1 MAQMGLLPLRG
12 LRRGSPVPA
21 TRSPTGSHVTP
32 AICALV
38 PRLPRPPQVTPP
50 QAIKARR
57 CTSRALFLGRLLQQ
71 PIGHFHLPS
80 EVAVLLLQFLDA
92 LP

>member
-38 PRLPRPPQVTPP
+38 PRLPRSPEASPP

-57 CTSRALFLGRLLQQ
+57 CTSRALFLDRLVQQ
-71 PIGHFHLPS
+71 PIGHFHLPF
-80 EVAVLLLQFLDA
+80 EVAVLLL
-92 LP
+92 